1 VLDRWRGVGKA
12 SGRLEGKSVEAVEGS
27 GTEVVGTSPSGRGRN
42 VRSESG
48 ERGMALVRHKTMN
61 Q

>member
-1 VLDRWRGVGKA
+1 
-12 SGRLEGKSVEAVEGS
+12 VEGS